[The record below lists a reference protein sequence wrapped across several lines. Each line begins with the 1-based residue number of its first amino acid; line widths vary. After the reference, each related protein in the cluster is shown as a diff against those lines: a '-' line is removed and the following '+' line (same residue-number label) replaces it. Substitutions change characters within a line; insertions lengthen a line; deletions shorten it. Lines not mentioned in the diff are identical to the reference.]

1 MASEVHHIPTYK
13 TVPARELA
21 DENSDTFGPQVQ
33 LSDDRLIDSIQTN
46 RIFVHSFDKNEGNGQ
61 PRSYTTAS
69 PLNYILQAA
78 LGQCSTL
85 PVDAR
90 NEPTAFQST
99 TGSKPYS
106 QEQPYNTTWRNP
118 HTMAE
123 QWSDHV
129 NTSMT
134 RRQKYPESG
143 GDHQWRVPNM
153 NQQSPVTNIRF
164 SNVADGDVPSP
175 SCLQQRK
182 YMIRTGPHDEK
193 RDGYP
198 HPPPSPIPIP
208 AVRTRCYK
216 LNLDSDFVG
225 VTSVLSTEGQL
236 LGPFDGRVPSLTYS
250 ASEDSSVEYDATDV
264 VIQTAQIFRGITV
277 ARDGTILSQNARATR
292 SNNGKTNQMGETSR
306 QAAKIEES
314 KDLVE
319 ESILTGKVSSV
330 NHHVHMACLEISSTV
345 SYSSYYSDPW
355 Y

>member
-1 MASEVHHIPTYK
+1 MTGRIYF
-13 TVPARELA
+13 LI
-21 DENSDTFGPQVQ
+21 
-33 LSDDRLIDSIQTN
+33 RLL
-46 RIFVHSFDKNEGNGQ
+46 VLSFDNLEGNGQ
-61 PRSYTTAS
+61 PQSNTTAS

-78 LGQCSTL
+78 LGQCSAL

-90 NEPTAFQST
+90 NDPVAFQNT
-99 TGSKPYS
+99 TGPKPYV
-106 QEQPYNTTWRNP
+106 QDQPYTTTFRNP
-118 HTMAE
+118 HTGTE
-123 QWSDHV
+123 QWSDYG

-134 RRQKYPESG
+134 RRQRYPEG
-143 GDHQWRVPNM
+143 GNDHQWKVPNM

-164 SNVADGDVPSP
+164 PSVADREVQSP

-182 YMIRTGPHDEK
+182 FMVRTGTHDET

-198 HPPPSPIPIP
+198 PPPSTPTPIPS
-208 AVRTRCYK
+208 VRTRCYK

-236 LGPFDGRVPSLTYS
+236 LGPFDGKVPSLTYS
-250 ASEDSSVEYDATDV
+250 GSDDSSTEYNPTDV

-319 ESILTGKVSSV
+319 ESILTGKVRFV
-330 NHHVHMACLEISSTV
+330 NYFCAFIICLAISTTNV
-345 SYSSYYSDPW
+345 
-355 Y
+355 